1 MAKKHVIL
9 FAGTTEGRILANWLD
24 EQSGVTGIVCV
35 ATEYG
40 AELLEE
46 EMSLKH
52 LTVHCG
58 RLDEGAM
65 EAFLKK
71 ESPSLVIDATHPYA
85 QVVTAN
91 IRKACEKYPDICL
104 LRCLRKESED
114 EAKDSKGDKNGIIH
128 VKNTA
133 EAVRYLSEKEGN
145 IFLTTGSKELVLWQG
160 LPGHLERIFASK
172 ELEAFAGDPVLRE
185 RIFARVLPD
194 SQVLKKCEDLGLH
207 GAHIIAMQGPFSAEM
222 NYIQLKEFQ
231 CSYMVTKDG
240 GDTGG
245 FKEKMQAAKKAGAT
259 AVVIDRP
266 KDKGMSLEQTKEAV
280 KEWMKDVS
288 E

>member
-1 MAKKHVIL
+1 MYKAIV
-9 FAGTTEGRILANWLD
+9 FAGTTEGYALCEFLAENH
-24 EQSGVTGIVCV
+24 VPVYACA

-40 AELLEE
+40 GSLLKENE
-46 EMSLKH
+46 FLHVSA
-52 LTVHCG
+52 G
-58 RLDEGAM
+58 RLKTEDM
-65 EAFLKK
+65 EELFHKAAPEIVL
-71 ESPSLVIDATHPYA
+71 DATHPYA
-85 QVVTAN
+85 AEVTKN

-160 LPGHLERIFASK
+160 LPGHLERIFA
-172 ELEAFAGDPVLRE
+172 
-185 RIFARVLPD
+185 RVLPVEA
-194 SQVLKKCEDLGLH
+194 SVHICRELGYS
-207 GAHIIAMQGPFSAEM
+207 GRHIIAMQGPFSAEM